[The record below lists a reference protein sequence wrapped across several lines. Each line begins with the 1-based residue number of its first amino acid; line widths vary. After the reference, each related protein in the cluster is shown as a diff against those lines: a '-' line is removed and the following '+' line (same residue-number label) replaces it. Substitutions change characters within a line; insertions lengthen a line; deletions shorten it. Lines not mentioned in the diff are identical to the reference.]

1 MFQEPQ
7 LFFRL
12 FAALAMGF
20 LIGLQREHSHGGP
33 GREIL
38 AGERTF
44 ALIGA
49 SGFLAALMSDQ
60 FGQPLIYFAAIAF
73 VAALTAIGYFTEAT
87 QKGRVGITSEVSVL
101 LAMLLGGLSYWNYL
115 GLAVAAAIGA
125 TLLLSLKI
133 ETDKFVAA
141 LTREDILAALQFAA
155 VTAIVLPILPN
166 TPLGPPPLDV
176 LNPFNIWLMVV
187 FISGISFLG
196 YVLIKLLGADHGIR
210 ITGFLGGLVS
220 STAVTLSFA
229 QRSIKL
235 PKLAKPFALAILV
248 AWTMMFARV
257 MVEVAVVNRD
267 LLRVVWPPVVAS
279 GLAGLGY
286 AVFLMLA
293 KRRSDQDAVHFS
305 NPFDLLSA
313 LRFGLLYAAV
323 LLMARS
329 AQVYLGDTGVLLAG
343 FLSGLADVDA
353 ITLSL
358 AELARS
364 GGLSLDLAAKALVN
378 AVMANTL
385 VKGGMVLLAGSASL
399 RRAVLPG
406 LVLILVVGLGTAY
419 WLL

>member
-1 MFQEPQ
+1 MEEPQ
-7 LFFRL
+7 LFFHL
-12 FAALAMGF
+12 FAAMAMGF
-20 LIGLQREHSHGGP
+20 LIGLQREHSHGGQ

-49 SGFLAALMSDQ
+49 SGFLAAFMSEQ
-60 FGQPLIYFAAIAF
+60 FQQPLIYFAAIAF
-73 VAALTAIGYFTEAT
+73 VGALTAIGYFSEAT
-87 QKGRVGITSEVSVL
+87 QKGRVGITTEVSVL
-101 LAMLLGGLSYWNYL
+101 LAMLLGGLCYWNYL
-115 GLAVAAAIGA
+115 ALAVAVAIGA

-133 ETDKFVAA
+133 ETDRLVAA

-166 TPLGPPPLDV
+166 TPLGPPPFDV
-176 LNPFNIWLMVV
+176 LNPFQVWLMVV

-229 QRSIKL
+229 QRSVKF
-235 PKLAKPFALAILV
+235 PKMAKPFALAILV

-257 MVEVAVVNRD
+257 MVEVAVVNGD
-267 LLRVVWPPVVAS
+267 LLRAVWPPVLAS

-286 AVFLMLA
+286 AVFLTLA
-293 KRRSDQDAVHFS
+293 KRRADEDTVHFS

-313 LRFGLLYAAV
+313 LRFGLLYALV
-323 LLMARS
+323 LLAARS
-329 AQVYLGDTGVLLAG
+329 AQIYLGDTGVLLAG
-343 FLSGLADVDA
+343 FISGLADVDA

-378 AVMANTL
+378 AIMANTL
-385 VKGGMVLLAGSASL
+385 VKGGMVLLAGSPSL
-399 RRAVLPG
+399 RRTVLPG
-406 LVLILVVGLGTAY
+406 LILILTVGLGAAY
-419 WLL
+419 LL

>member
-1 MFQEPQ
+1 MTPETQV
-7 LFFRL
+7 FFRF
-12 FAALAMGF
+12 FAAVAMGF

-44 ALIGA
+44 ALIGI
-49 SGFLAALMSDQ
+49 SGFLAAFMSDQ
-60 FGQPLIYFAAIAF
+60 FGQPLIFFISIAF
-73 VAALTAIGYFTEAT
+73 VGVLAAIGYFTEAT
-87 QKGRVGITSEVSVL
+87 QKSRVGITTEVSVL
-101 LAMLLGGLSYWNYL
+101 IAMLLGGLSYWNYL
-115 GLAVAAAIGA
+115 TLAVAIAIGV
-125 TLLLSLKI
+125 TLLLSLKL

-141 LTREDILAALQFAA
+141 LTREDIMAALQFAA

-166 TPLGPPPLDV
+166 QPLGPPPLDV
-176 LNPFNIWLMVV
+176 LNPFKIWLMVV

-196 YVLIKLLGADHGIR
+196 YVLIKLLGAEHGIR

-229 QRSIKL
+229 QRSLKF
-235 PKLAKPFALAILV
+235 PKLGKPFALAILV

-257 MVEVAVVNRD
+257 LVEVAVVNAS
-267 LLRVVWPPVVAS
+267 LLRVVWLPVLAS
-279 GLAGLGY
+279 GLVGLGY
-286 AVFLMLA
+286 AILLMVA
-293 KRRSDQDAVHFS
+293 KRRSDEDAVHFS

-313 LRFGLLYAAV
+313 LRFGLLYAFV
-323 LLMARS
+323 LLVARG
-329 AQVYLGDTGVLLAG
+329 AQIYLGDTGVLLAS
-343 FLSGLADVDA
+343 FVSGLADVDA

-364 GGLSLDLAAKALVN
+364 GGLSLSLASRAVVN

-385 VKGGMVLLAGSASL
+385 VKGGMVLLTGAPSL

-406 LVLILVVGLGTAY
+406 LLLILATGLGTAY
-419 WLL
+419 LLP